1 MDTRFLPQTTR
12 ESPVLA
18 ASAGYVR
25 LAGQPDL
32 SLRDFWRILKR
43 RKRIVV
49 ASIVACFLLALL
61 VSLLMSPKY
70 ESVSVLEVNK
80 ENSDILGL
88 DALQTGMSDSLDYNI
103 TLETQA
109 NVLRSDSLAFQV
121 AEQLGLEKR
130 QEFSL
135 ASAWFDAG
143 RAQAE
148 HNRPLEKAP
157 LRRRRISQAFRRSLT
172 VKTVPGTRM
181 IEVRFR
187 NRDPQLAANV
197 ANTLVGDYLEQYF
210 RTRYNATAQASE
222 WLSKQLA
229 ELKSQVEEAQEK
241 VVEYQKEAGILGTD
255 EAHNVVMA
263 KLEELNKQ
271 LTAAEASRMLKQTVY
286 QIAKTGNAEL
296 ISTVGSSNLL
306 GSLAGVNSNP
316 LALIQSLR
324 SQQAELKV
332 QYAQAATKYGP
343 AYPRLIQMRNQS
355 QELESAIQAEI
366 EKVAARAEN
375 DFLAA
380 KNAEDMLRA
389 SFERQK
395 EEANKLNDSAVRYT
409 IMKREAES
417 SRELYDG
424 LLKKLKGAGVLAGL
438 RSTNLVV
445 VDPARSSAKPVRPSY
460 PINLGLGLGVGLVGG
475 IGLAFAREGF
485 DSTLRT
491 PEQVEAV
498 AGLPAVGIIPDLA
511 ASHAWRRR
519 PANTPKFDCNILDS
533 PSSQLAESYRAL
545 RTALLFSNGEV
556 PPKVILVT
564 SALPQEGKT
573 TVSLNSAIAL
583 AYQGAKVLLI
593 DADLRRPELH
603 ACLGAPAEPGL
614 GELLSDEASLPFE
627 AAACPK
633 VPNLFLLP
641 AGRRRLSPAEV
652 LGSKRMRDL
661 LNGCRERFDFV
672 VIDTPPVLA
681 VTDAV
686 VLSKSAD
693 GVLLVVRW
701 AQTSERSLLRARDL
715 LLRVNARI
723 AGVLVNRANIH
734 SLDYYDSYGYLGDRF
749 GERYYGLNH

>member
-1 MDTRFLPQTTR
+1 
-12 ESPVLA
+12 
-18 ASAGYVR
+18 
-25 LAGQPDL
+25 
-32 SLRDFWRILKR
+32 LRDFCRILKR
-43 RKRIVV
+43 RQRTVV
-49 ASIVACFLLALL
+49 ASIAACFLLALL
-61 VSLLMSPKY
+61 VSLLMSPQY
-70 ESVSVLEVNK
+70 ESVSLIEVNK
-80 ENSDILGL
+80 ENSDFLGL
-88 DALQTGMSDSLDYNI
+88 DAWQTGVSDSLDYNL

-130 QEFSL
+130 PEFSP
-135 ASAWFDAG
+135 AKGWFDTG
-143 RAQAE
+143 RAPAE
-148 HNRPLEKAP
+148 QNQPLEKAP
-157 LRRRRISQAFRRSLT
+157 LRRRRISQAFRRYLT
-172 VKTVPGTRM
+172 VRTLPGTRM

-187 NRDPQLAANV
+187 NRDPQLAADV
-197 ANTLVGDYLEQYF
+197 VNTLVGDYLEQYF

-263 KLEELNKQ
+263 KLEELNQQ
-271 LTAAEASRMLKQTVY
+271 LTAAETNRMLKQTGY
-286 QIAKTGNAEL
+286 RIAQTGNAEL

-306 GSLAGVNSNP
+306 GAVAGANNNP
-316 LALIQSLR
+316 LALVQSLR
-324 SQQAELKV
+324 AQQAALKV
-332 QYAQAATKYGP
+332 QYAQAASKYGP
-343 AYPRLIQMRNQS
+343 AYPKLIQMRNQL
-355 QELESAIQAEI
+355 QELENAIQAEI
-366 EKVAARAEN
+366 AKVAARAEN

-389 SFERQK
+389 AFERQK
-395 EEANKLNDSAVRYT
+395 QEANKLNDSAVHYT

-424 LLKKLKGAGVLAGL
+424 LLKKLKEAGVLAGL

-445 VDPARSSAKPVRPSY
+445 VDPARSSARPVRPSY

-498 AGLPAVGIIPDLA
+498 AGLPAVGVIPDLA
-511 ASHAWRRR
+511 AGPALRRLLH
-519 PANTPKFDCNILDS
+519 TPRYDCNLLDS

-573 TVSLNSAIAL
+573 TASLNSAVAL

-603 ACLGAPAEPGL
+603 ARLGLPAEPGL
-614 GELLSDEASLPFE
+614 GELLAGEAKLPVQ

-633 VPNLFLLP
+633 VPNLFILP
-641 AGRRRLSPAEV
+641 AGRRRPRPAEV
-652 LGSKRMRDL
+652 LGSVPMRHL
-661 LNGCRERFDFV
+661 LNNCRERFDFV
-672 VIDTPPVLA
+672 VLDTPPVLA

-693 GVLLVVRW
+693 GVLLVVRS
-701 AQTSERSLLRARDL
+701 AQTTQQSLLRARDL

-723 AGVLVNRANIH
+723 AGVLVNRANLH
-734 SLDYYDSYGYLGDRF
+734 SPDYYDSYGYLGDRF